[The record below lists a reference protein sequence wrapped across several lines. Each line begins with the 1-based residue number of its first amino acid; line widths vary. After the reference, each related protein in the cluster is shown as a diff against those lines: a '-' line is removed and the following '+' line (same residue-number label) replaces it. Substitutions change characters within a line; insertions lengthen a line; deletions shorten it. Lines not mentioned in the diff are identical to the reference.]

1 MSSGLFASW
10 PQLFWPLRS
19 SQASIHYTAQENKMG
34 QPFEVDATVYCD
46 LRAAG
51 TSDELAKTINYAD
64 VYRWGVLCCAVVS
77 DGVESSCLT

>member
-1 MSSGLFASW
+1 
-10 PQLFWPLRS
+10 
-19 SQASIHYTAQENKMG
+19 MG